1 MGSVIAVH
9 LSKPMLFFEH
19 FSPSASFMRT
29 LRPKCPAIT
38 YMMALEVIEEFLLA
52 LLDCRACQGSYLMQG
67 ET

>member
-1 MGSVIAVH
+1 
-9 LSKPMLFFEH
+9 MLFFEH
-19 FSPSASFMRT
+19 FSPSSSFMRT